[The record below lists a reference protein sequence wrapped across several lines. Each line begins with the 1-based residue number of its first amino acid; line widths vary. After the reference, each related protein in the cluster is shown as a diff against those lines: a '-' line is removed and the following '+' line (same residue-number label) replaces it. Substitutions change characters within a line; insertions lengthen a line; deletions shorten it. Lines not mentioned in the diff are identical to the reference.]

1 MTKKRT
7 SGLKARAATTTS
19 PMEQDLQAMGLL
31 PAPAP
36 EATTDFAPMT
46 NENGDLVAQTET
58 PIIDAL
64 EASLVGEAVAD
75 PIDPD
80 TIQDFPPTEGEII
93 ATEEPLDA
101 DQQAL
106 NDAVANLDQAAAE
119 ALLDAEADAVTAAT
133 IMAAEDALDD
143 EMSDE
148 ELLAS
153 LAGKTDEEVDL
164 TLGLASDEL
173 PVPDA
178 AHAVGEE
185 DTAAMDAP
193 APEGDQPEQTVLS
206 AEEANTLFAE
216 GGIEAL
222 VGRSFHPFTTEDGT
236 QVDDGATGVTAS
248 PIPTLAPIKRTSRI
262 APLAGKVVATLKEGK
277 KSVPEM
283 AKMFEVAERDIRL
296 AIDKARAQGEKI
308 ERLAPKVFGYPEKV
322 PARRRLTANP
332 SAATPVHQEP
342 AH

>member
-19 PMEQDLQAMGLL
+19 TMEQDLQAMGLL

-36 EATTDFAPMT
+36 EATTDLAPMT
-46 NENGDLVAQTET
+46 NENGELMAVPAPAPET

-64 EASLVGEAVAD
+64 EASLLGEAVA
-75 PIDPD
+75 
-80 TIQDFPPTEGEII
+80 
-93 ATEEPLDA
+93 
-101 DQQAL
+101 
-106 NDAVANLDQAAAE
+106 
-119 ALLDAEADAVTAAT
+119 
-133 IMAAEDALDD
+133 EDG
-143 EMSDE
+143 MSDE

-153 LAGKTDEEVDL
+153 LAGKTDEEVAL

-185 DTAAMDAP
+185 DTAAMDAQ
-193 APEGDQPEQTVLS
+193 APEGGQPEQTVLS
-206 AEEANTLFAE
+206 AEEASALFAE

-222 VGRSFHPFTTEDGT
+222 AGRSFHPFTTEDGT
-236 QVDDGATGVTAS
+236 QVDDGATGVTAP
-248 PIPTLAPIKRTSRI
+248 PIPALAPIKRTSRI
-262 APLAGKVVATLKEGK
+262 APLAGKVVAALKEGK

-283 AKMFEVAERDIRL
+283 AKMFDVAERDIRL

-308 ERLAPKVFGYPEKV
+308 ERLAPKVFGYPEKA

>member
-31 PAPAP
+31 PASAP
-36 EATTDFAPMT
+36 EATTDLAPMT
-46 NENGDLVAQTET
+46 NENGELMAIPAPVPET

-80 TIQDFPPTEGEII
+80 TIQDFPPTQGEI
-93 ATEEPLDA
+93 E
-101 DQQAL
+101 
-106 NDAVANLDQAAAE
+106 AARE
-119 ALLDAEADAVTAAT
+119 
-133 IMAAEDALDD
+133 D

-185 DTAAMDAP
+185 DAAAMDAP

-206 AEEANTLFAE
+206 AEEANALFAE

-236 QVDDGATGVTAS
+236 QVDDGTTGVTAS
-248 PIPTLAPIKRTSRI
+248 PIPALAPIKRTSRI

-308 ERLAPKVFGYPEKV
+308 ERLAPKVFGYPEKA

-332 SAATPVHQEP
+332 SAATPAHQEP

>member
-46 NENGDLVAQTET
+46 NESGDLVAQTET

-80 TIQDFPPTEGEII
+80 LIQDFPPTEAEMI
-93 ATEEPLDA
+93 AAEEPMSETDE
-101 DQQAL
+101 D
-106 NDAVANLDQAAAE
+106 AAARM
-119 ALLDAEADAVTAAT
+119 DAEADAVTAAT

-148 ELLAS
+148 EILAS
-153 LAGKTDEEVDL
+153 LAGKTDEEVAL

-178 AHAVGEE
+178 ANAVGEE
-185 DTAAMDAP
+185 DAAAMDAP

-206 AEEANTLFAE
+206 AEEANAIFAE

-248 PIPTLAPIKRTSRI
+248 PIPALAPIKRTSRI
-262 APLAGKVVATLKEGK
+262 APLAGKVVATLREGK

-308 ERLAPKVFGYPEKV
+308 ERLAPKVFGYPEKA

-332 SAATPVHQEP
+332 SAATQVQQEP

>member
-31 PAPAP
+31 PAPAT
-36 EATTDFAPMT
+36 EATTDLAPMT
-46 NENGDLVAQTET
+46 NENGELMAVPAPVPET

-80 TIQDFPPTEGEII
+80 TIQDFPPTEGEI
-93 ATEEPLDA
+93 E
-101 DQQAL
+101 
-106 NDAVANLDQAAAE
+106 AARE
-119 ALLDAEADAVTAAT
+119 
-133 IMAAEDALDD
+133 D

-185 DTAAMDAP
+185 DAAAMDAP

-206 AEEANTLFAE
+206 AEEANALFAE

-248 PIPTLAPIKRTSRI
+248 PIPALAPIKRTSRI

-308 ERLAPKVFGYPEKV
+308 ERLAPKVFGYPEKA

>member
-1 MTKKRT
+1 MAKKRT
-7 SGLKARAATTTS
+7 AGLKARPATTTS
-19 PMEQDLQAMGLL
+19 PMEQELRDLDL
-31 PAPAP
+31 APATS
-36 EATTDFAPMT
+36 EFTPMT
-46 NENGDLVAQTET
+46 NESGELVAQTET
-58 PIIDAL
+58 PILDAI
-64 EASLVGEAVAD
+64 EQSLVGATSPVEDA
-75 PIDPD
+75 IDPD
-80 TIQDFPPTEGEII
+80 TIQDFPPTEGEMI
-93 ATEEPLDA
+93 
-101 DQQAL
+101 
-106 NDAVANLDQAAAE
+106 AAE
-119 ALLDAEADAVTAAT
+119 EHVPETVEDATARMDAEADAVTAAT

-143 EMSDE
+143 DGGMSDAE
-148 ELLAS
+148 ILAS
-153 LAGKTDEEVDL
+153 LEGKTDEEVAL
-164 TLGLASDEL
+164 VLGLASDEL

-185 DTAAMDAP
+185 DTAAIDHVSQVIEDAIADGQLPP
-193 APEGDQPEQTVLS
+193 ADGQQTVLS
-206 AEEANTLFAE
+206 AEEANALFNE

-236 QVDDGATGVTAS
+236 EVDDGKAPAPV
-248 PIPTLAPIKRTSRI
+248 IPALAPIKRTSRI

-308 ERLAPKVFGYPEKV
+308 ERLAPKVFGYPERA

-332 SAATPVHQEP
+332 TASRAPVVQEP

>member
-7 SGLKARAATTTS
+7 SGLKARAATTISTIS
-19 PMEQDLQAMGLL
+19 TISTMEQDLQAMGLL

-36 EATTDFAPMT
+36 EATTDLAPMT
-46 NENGDLVAQTET
+46 NENGELMAIPAPVPET

-64 EASLVGEAVAD
+64 EASLMG
-75 PIDPD
+75 
-80 TIQDFPPTEGEII
+80 
-93 ATEEPLDA
+93 EEPLDA

-106 NDAVANLDQAAAE
+106 NDAVANLDQATAE
-119 ALLDAEADAVTAAT
+119 SLL
-133 IMAAEDALDD
+133 EDD
-143 EMSDE
+143 MSDE

-153 LAGKTDEEVDL
+153 LAGKTDEEVAL

-193 APEGDQPEQTVLS
+193 APEGDQPEKTVLS
-206 AEEANTLFAE
+206 AEEATALFAE

-222 VGRSFHPFTTEDGT
+222 AGRSFHPFTTEDGT
-236 QVDDGATGVTAS
+236 QVDDGATGVTAQ
-248 PIPTLAPIKRTSRI
+248 PIPALAPIKRTSRI
-262 APLAGKVVATLKEGK
+262 APLAGRVVATLKEGK

-283 AKMFEVAERDIRL
+283 AKMFDVAERDIRL

-308 ERLAPKVFGYPEKV
+308 ERLAPKVFGYPEKA

-332 SAATPVHQEP
+332 SAATPAHQEP

>member
-1 MTKKRT
+1 MTKKRA

-19 PMEQDLQAMGLL
+19 SMEQDLQAMGLL
-31 PAPAP
+31 PP
-36 EATTDFAPMT
+36 ATTDLAPMM
-46 NENGDLVAQTET
+46 NESGELMAQTET

-64 EASLVGEAVAD
+64 YA
-75 PIDPD
+75 
-80 TIQDFPPTEGEII
+80 
-93 ATEEPLDA
+93 
-101 DQQAL
+101 
-106 NDAVANLDQAAAE
+106 
-119 ALLDAEADAVTAAT
+119 
-133 IMAAEDALDD
+133 

-164 TLGLASDEL
+164 ALGLASEEL
-173 PVPDA
+173 PIPDA

-193 APEGDQPEQTVLS
+193 APEVDQPRQTVLS
-206 AEEANTLFAE
+206 TEEANALFAE

-222 VGRSFHPFTTEDGT
+222 VGRSFHPFVSEDGT
-236 QVDDGATGVTAS
+236 QVDDGATGVPAS
-248 PIPTLAPIKRTSRI
+248 PIPALAPIKRTSRI
-262 APLAGKVVATLKEGK
+262 APLAGKVVAALREGK

-283 AKMFEVAERDIRL
+283 AKMFGVVERDIRL

-308 ERLAPKVFGYPEKV
+308 ERLAPKVFGYPEKA

-332 SAATPVHQEP
+332 SAAATLVRQES

>member
-19 PMEQDLQAMGLL
+19 PMEQELRDLGL
-31 PAPAP
+31 APATS
-36 EATTDFAPMT
+36 EFTPMT
-46 NENGDLVAQTET
+46 NESGELVAQTET
-58 PIIDAL
+58 PILDAI
-64 EASLVGEAVAD
+64 EQSLVGETSPAEDA
-75 PIDPD
+75 IDPD
-80 TIQDFPPTEGEII
+80 TIQDFPPTEGEIE
-93 ATEEPLDA
+93 AAREDEPLDS

-119 ALLDAEADAVTAAT
+119 ALLENDSGMSDAE
-133 IMAAEDALDD
+133 I
-143 EMSDE
+143 
-148 ELLAS
+148 LAS
-153 LAGKTDEEVDL
+153 LEGKTDEEVAL

-185 DTAAMDAP
+185 DAAAIDETAP
-193 APEGDQPEQTVLS
+193 APEDAVLS
-206 AEEANTLFAE
+206 AEEANALFNE

-236 QVDDGATGVTAS
+236 EVDDGKAPAPV
-248 PIPTLAPIKRTSRI
+248 IPALAPIKRTSRI

-308 ERLAPKVFGYPEKV
+308 ERLAPKVFGYPERA

-332 SAATPVHQEP
+332 TASRAPVVQEP

>member
-31 PAPAP
+31 PAPAT
-36 EATTDFAPMT
+36 EATADLAPMT
-46 NENGDLVAQTET
+46 NENGELMAVPAPVPET

-80 TIQDFPPTEGEII
+80 TIQDFPPTEGEI
-93 ATEEPLDA
+93 E
-101 DQQAL
+101 
-106 NDAVANLDQAAAE
+106 AARE
-119 ALLDAEADAVTAAT
+119 
-133 IMAAEDALDD
+133 D

-185 DTAAMDAP
+185 DAAAMDAP

-206 AEEANTLFAE
+206 AEEANALFAE

-248 PIPTLAPIKRTSRI
+248 PIPALAPIKRTSRI

-308 ERLAPKVFGYPEKV
+308 ERLAPKVFGYPEKA

>member
-7 SGLKARAATTTS
+7 SGLKARATTS

-36 EATTDFAPMT
+36 EATTDLAPMT
-46 NENGDLVAQTET
+46 NENGELMAIPAPVPET

-80 TIQDFPPTEGEII
+80 TIQDFPPTEGEI
-93 ATEEPLDA
+93 E
-101 DQQAL
+101 
-106 NDAVANLDQAAAE
+106 AARE
-119 ALLDAEADAVTAAT
+119 
-133 IMAAEDALDD
+133 D

-153 LAGKTDEEVDL
+153 LAGKTDEEVAL

-193 APEGDQPEQTVLS
+193 APEVDQPEQTVLS
-206 AEEANTLFAE
+206 TEEAKALFAE

-248 PIPTLAPIKRTSRI
+248 PIPALAPIKRTSRI

-308 ERLAPKVFGYPEKV
+308 ERLAPKVFGYLEKA

>member
-36 EATTDFAPMT
+36 EATTDLAPMT
-46 NENGDLVAQTET
+46 NENGELMAVPAPVLET

-64 EASLVGEAVAD
+64 EASLVGEAVVD

-80 TIQDFPPTEGEII
+80 TIQDFPPTEGEI
-93 ATEEPLDA
+93 E
-101 DQQAL
+101 
-106 NDAVANLDQAAAE
+106 AARE
-119 ALLDAEADAVTAAT
+119 
-133 IMAAEDALDD
+133 D

-153 LAGKTDEEVDL
+153 LVGKTDEEVDL

-206 AEEANTLFAE
+206 AEEANALFAE

-248 PIPTLAPIKRTSRI
+248 PIPALAPIKRTSRI

-308 ERLAPKVFGYPEKV
+308 ERLAPKVFGYPEKA

-332 SAATPVHQEP
+332 SAATPAHQEP

>member
-36 EATTDFAPMT
+36 EATTDLAPMT
-46 NENGDLVAQTET
+46 NENGELMAIPAPVPET

-80 TIQDFPPTEGEII
+80 TIQDFPPTEGEI
-93 ATEEPLDA
+93 E
-101 DQQAL
+101 
-106 NDAVANLDQAAAE
+106 AARE
-119 ALLDAEADAVTAAT
+119 
-133 IMAAEDALDD
+133 D

-206 AEEANTLFAE
+206 AEEANALFAE

-248 PIPTLAPIKRTSRI
+248 PIPALAPIKRTSRI

-308 ERLAPKVFGYPEKV
+308 ERLAPKVFGYPEKA

>member
-36 EATTDFAPMT
+36 EATTDLAPMT
-46 NENGDLVAQTET
+46 NENGELMAIPAPVPET

-80 TIQDFPPTEGEII
+80 TIQDFPPTEGEI
-93 ATEEPLDA
+93 E
-101 DQQAL
+101 
-106 NDAVANLDQAAAE
+106 AARE
-119 ALLDAEADAVTAAT
+119 
-133 IMAAEDALDD
+133 D

-153 LAGKTDEEVDL
+153 LARKTDEEVDL

-185 DTAAMDAP
+185 DAAAMDAP

-206 AEEANTLFAE
+206 AEEANALFAE

-222 VGRSFHPFTTEDGT
+222 MGHSFHPFTTEDGT
-236 QVDDGATGVTAS
+236 QVDDGVTGVTAS
-248 PIPTLAPIKRTSRI
+248 PIPALAPIKRTSRI

-308 ERLAPKVFGYPEKV
+308 ERLAPKVFGYPERA

-332 SAATPVHQEP
+332 TASRAPVVQEP